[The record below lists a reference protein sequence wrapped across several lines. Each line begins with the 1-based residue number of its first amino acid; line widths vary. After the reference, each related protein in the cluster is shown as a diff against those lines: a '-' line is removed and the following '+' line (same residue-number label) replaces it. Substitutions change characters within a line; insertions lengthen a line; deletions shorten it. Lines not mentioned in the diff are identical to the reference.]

1 MIDLFK
7 VGEFN
12 PPNHIYV
19 DRRRACHLRQDRVG
33 DSSIYVNVVGM
44 IAVYYSPIGLSS
56 ADISITGLSNEIV
69 ILQIL
74 DSSVTI
80 YFCGSSRNEK
90 KRIGYC
96 GEEECPYY
104 SAAFTQAIFC
114 LRLSYDFS

>member
-1 MIDLFK
+1 MRCFKLMCSLAIIVPSVKPDKGDDEMCMIQDD
-7 VGEFN
+7 VY
-12 PPNHIYV
+12 ICIVY
-19 DRRRACHLRQDRVG
+19 RRRACHLRQDRVG
-33 DSSIYVNVVGM
+33 DSPIDVNVVRM

-90 KRIGYC
+90 KG
-96 GEEECPYY
+96 
-104 SAAFTQAIFC
+104 
-114 LRLSYDFS
+114 